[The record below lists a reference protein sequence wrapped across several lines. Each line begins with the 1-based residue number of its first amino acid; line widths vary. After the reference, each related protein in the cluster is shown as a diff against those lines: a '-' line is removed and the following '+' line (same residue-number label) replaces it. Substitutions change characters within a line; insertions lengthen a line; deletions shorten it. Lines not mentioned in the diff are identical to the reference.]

1 MLGTIKPRVIEEIQ
15 IDKKIKTIFNIDKSF
30 NVFCITDTKLSISE
44 KKTLLKTACLCVG
57 RFERI
62 SDSNKYVCEILSEN
76 KCKELIIEKNSD
88 CDLDFSFTMHGHFS
102 WYIKN
107 RPNTIAYQVWEY
119 LINGIDIENFSVV
132 RLEFFNTS
140 IEVFIDRYYPNEF
153 PEEIYRLKIVTMLVI
168 QKQLIK
174 R

>member
-30 NVFCITDTKLSISE
+30 HVFCITDTKLSISD
-44 KKTLLKTACLCVG
+44 KKELLKLACIYVG
-57 RFERI
+57 RF
-62 SDSNKYVCEILSEN
+62 EILSEN
-76 KCKELIIEKNSD
+76 KCKELIIEKISD
-88 CDLDFSFTMHGHFS
+88 CDLDLSFTMNGHFS
-102 WYIKN
+102 WHIKN

-119 LINGIDIENFSVV
+119 LINGVDIENFSVV

-140 IEVFIDRYYPNEF
+140 IEMFIDRFYPNEF
-153 PEEIYRLKIVTMLVI
+153 PEEIYRLKIVTMLAI